1 MSREILC
8 EQCIKDGRSTCL
20 FLDIADQVAEAEGM
34 TVEEKKEVIDLTSI
48 DAVVRRC
55 HYASFRPDIKEG

>member
-8 EQCIKDGRSTCL
+8 ERCIKDGRSTCL
-20 FLDIADQVAEAEGM
+20 FLDVADQIAEAGGM
-34 TVEEKKEVIDLTSI
+34 SVEEKKEVINLMSI

-55 HYASFRPDIKEG
+55 HYANFRPDIKED